1 MFKLTYN
8 LHSFHMQR
16 VRHNWA
22 TKHTAYASKVMI
34 KILQARLQQY
44 VNWEVPD
51 VQLDFKKGRGT
62 RDQIANICWITEKTR
77 EFQKNKQT
85 SISALLTM
93 LKLWTVWIT
102 TKCKVLQEMGIPD
115 HLTYPLRNLYAGQE
129 AAVRIR
135 HGTTDGFQTG
145 EGVHQGCMLSC
156 CLFNLYAEHIMQTG
170 WITSWNQDCWQKY
183 QQPQI
188 RRWYCSNG
196 RKWSGT
202 KEHFEESVKSWL
214 KTQHSKN

>member
-1 MFKLTYN
+1 M
-8 LHSFHMQR
+8 
-16 VRHNWA
+16 W
-22 TKHTAYASKVMI
+22 
-34 KILQARLQQY
+34 
-44 VNWEVPD
+44 
-51 VQLDFKKGRGT
+51 
-62 RDQIANICWITEKTR
+62 TEK
-77 EFQKNKQT
+77 FQMYSWILKKAEEPEIKLPTSVGSQRKQGNSRKTNKHLF
-85 SISALLTM
+85 LLYWL

-135 HGTTDGFQTG
+135 HGTTDWFQTG

-170 WITSWNQDCWQKY
+170 WITSWNQDCWEKY

-188 RRWYCSNG
+188 RRWYRSNG

-214 KTQHSKN
+214 KIQHSKN

>member
-62 RDQIANICWITEKTR
+62 RDQIANICWITEKAR
-77 EFQKNKQT
+77 EFQKKKNICFTDYTK
-85 SISALLTM
+85 AFDCVDHNN
-93 LKLWTVWIT
+93 KLWKI
-102 TKCKVLQEMGIPD
+102 LQEMGILD
-115 HLTYPLRNLYAGQE
+115 HLTCRLKNMYAHQE
-129 AAVRIR
+129 ATIRTR
-135 HGTTDGFQTG
+135 HGTMDGFQIG
-145 EGVHQGCMLSC
+145 KGVCQGCILLPH
-156 CLFNLYAEHIMQTG
+156 LFNFYAEYIMWNTRLDEAQARIKITG
-170 WITSWNQDCWQKY
+170 RNINNLRYADDIEKWQKAK
-183 QQPQI
+183 
-188 RRWYCSNG
+188 RN
-196 RKWSGT
+196 
-202 KEHFEESVKSWL
+202 
-214 KTQHSKN
+214 